1 MGNPQ
6 ANIPGRY
13 ERAIDELRQTAMH
26 VGYDVQYFP
35 DMYRTVSRP
44 GHIEMTSLV

>member
-13 ERAIDELRQTAMH
+13 ERSIEELYETGIQ

-35 DMYRTVSRP
+35 DMYRTVSCP
-44 GHIEMTSLV
+44 LH